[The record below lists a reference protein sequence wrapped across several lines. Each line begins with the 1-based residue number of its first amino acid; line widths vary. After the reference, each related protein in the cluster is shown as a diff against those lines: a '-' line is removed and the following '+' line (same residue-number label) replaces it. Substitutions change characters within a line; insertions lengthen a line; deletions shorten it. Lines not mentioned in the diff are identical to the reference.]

1 MGERTIFPRCRK
13 ACLLI
18 GVCGFYEETSLMKRN
33 YKQEHM
39 LLYNLVL
46 HTCLVL
52 MQPYV
57 VNFILVFLRTLQCFF
72 FYYTNL
78 DVVFKCIYIH
88 FIEYSLHKTRDTHLK
103 LYSE

>member
-1 MGERTIFPRCRK
+1 
-13 ACLLI
+13 
-18 GVCGFYEETSLMKRN
+18 MKRN

-72 FYYTNL
+72 FITQTWMLCLNA
-78 DVVFKCIYIH
+78 YIFM
-88 FIEYSLHKTRDTHLK
+88 FIEYNLHKTRDTHLK
-103 LYSE
+103 LYSEKQILYVYYHCLYDKN